1 MISWRA
7 RRQLII
13 AFIVVIPITYVGY
26 RVVASFLSAPPTCF
40 DRKQNQGEHGIDC
53 GGPCAPCEAANPKS
67 VQVFSTRGVLVRP
80 NVYDLVAHI
89 ENPNEFLSADNVRY
103 EFTLVDQFGVIT
115 QRSGNTFLL
124 PRSERF
130 IIEPAVESGRAPQSI
145 EFRIQGAE
153 WQLPE
158 LPRSAL
164 VVEATRT
171 ETLEENGKR
180 KSVVEA
186 TIGNQS
192 PHNLRGIEVDILVSD
207 RDGNTIGVNKIEI
220 EFLASGSRRTIRA
233 IWPNELAG
241 DIGRVEVLPVV
252 NLLNPEAIAAPE

>member
-1 MISWRA
+1 MSWRA

-13 AFIVVIPITYVGY
+13 ALIVLIPITYVGY
-26 RVVASFLSAPPTCF
+26 RVVASFLSSPPTCF
-40 DRKQNQGEHGIDC
+40 DRRQNQGEHGIDC

-115 QRSGNTFLL
+115 RRSGKTFFL
-124 PRSERF
+124 PRSSRF
-130 IIEPAVESGRAPQSI
+130 VIEPAVESGRAPQSI

-153 WQLPE
+153 WQLRE

-171 ETLEENGKR
+171 ETREENGKK

-192 PHNLRGIEVDILVSD
+192 PHNLRGIEVDIVVSD
-207 RDGNTIGVNKIEI
+207 RDGNTIGVSKIGV
-220 EFLASGSRRTIRA
+220 EFLASGARKTIQA
-233 IWPNELAG
+233 IWPNAFSAE
-241 DIGRVEVLPVV
+241 IGRVDVLPVV
-252 NLLNPEAIAAPE
+252 NLLNPDSIAAPE